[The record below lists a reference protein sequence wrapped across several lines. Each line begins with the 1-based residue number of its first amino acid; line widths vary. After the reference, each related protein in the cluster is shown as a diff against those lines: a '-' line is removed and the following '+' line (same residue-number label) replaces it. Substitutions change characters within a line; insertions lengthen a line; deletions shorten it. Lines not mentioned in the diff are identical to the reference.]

1 MTRTDA
7 ELIKAYRDGEHT
19 ALAELW
25 LKYHKLVYGIAVS
38 IIGNHEDAEDLRQE
52 IFLKV
57 YNNVSNLRNPQ
68 KFVSWL
74 RTITRNTCKSWLSQR
89 TLSLMPIDS
98 IPDDKYCAPSYH
110 ATIEAREERHLLRS
124 LINELPLDY
133 RTVINLH
140 YFQHQ
145 KVREIA
151 EFLAL
156 PESTVKWRIHVG
168 RNMLKEKAL
177 KNGYIE
183 N

>member
-7 ELIKAYRDGEHT
+7 QLIEAYRNGEHS

-25 LKYHKLVYGIAVS
+25 LKYHRLVYGIAVS
-38 IIGNHEDAEDLRQE
+38 IVESHEDAEDLRQE

-57 YNNVSNLRNPQ
+57 YNNLSNLRKPE

-74 RTITRNTCKSWLSQR
+74 RTITRNTCRSWLSQR
-89 TLSLMPIDS
+89 TLPATPIHS
-98 IPDDKYCAPSYH
+98 IAESDYCVPSCH
-110 ATIEAREERHLLRS
+110 ETFEIKEEQNLLQN
-124 LINELPLDY
+124 LINDLPLDY

-151 EFLAL
+151 EFLSL
-156 PESTVKWRIHVG
+156 PESTVKWRIHVA
-168 RNMLKEKAL
+168 RKVLKEKAL
-177 KNGYIE
+177 NNGYVKK
-183 N
+183 